1 MKKHDFVTLVMA
13 VAGGLFFA
21 IGMCMGLIAEWDA
34 FVPGVVMGAV
44 GVAVLI
50 AMVIVRRKMQG
61 KAAVKINRRSVGIAV
76 LGIGGTLVLGVG
88 MCCCLLWAERF
99 FIPGIIVGVIGM
111 AAVAMAYPVYNRVL
125 ITERRKVAPE
135 ILRLTEELMK

>member
-34 FVPGVVMGAV
+34 FVPGVAMGAV

-50 AMVIVRRKMQG
+50 VMVIVRRKMQG

-76 LGIGGTLVLGVG
+76 LGIGGALVLGVG
-88 MCCCLLWAERF
+88 LCMTMVWEGMMV
-99 FIPGIIVGVIGM
+99 PGILIGIVGIIALLG
-111 AAVAMAYPVYNRVL
+111 L
-125 ITERRKVAPE
+125 IPASKGLE
-135 ILRLTEELMK
+135 